1 MSKSCHV
8 LLLSHSPPSLSLSSS
23 AVPAPSLFMF
33 GRTLRRNLVQIL
45 FDILRWPGD
54 IHCLLCFLW
63 IPLFWFLSSHFRLL
77 LLSRLLSECR
87 QKGNCLQRQA
97 CLSTSAA
104 SLSLTLSL
112 GYCSSLIIPLLS
124 PPHVV
129 CVCVSVYNPQV
140 CACFEC

>member
-8 LLLSHSPPSLSLSSS
+8 LLLSHSSRSLSSS

-112 GYCSSLIIPLLS
+112 GYCSSLITS
-124 PPHVV
+124 PHSSPTLELY
-129 CVCVSVYNPQV
+129 VCVSVYNPQV